1 MLLSSNERK
10 QVKSDHIFP
19 ISLNKSRCWTRRTS
33 DEFTSEKSSTVTGA
47 MMAKT
52 LRIIT
57 SLLVLSIFGVHAVA
71 TTPTTR
77 ELLACRANLTADIKN
92 ETIFLDKIHQADYIF
107 TGKIKELRRGHSAR
121 VRVKRAI
128 KGFLNTTLEL
138 VLNDTCASYVRRS
151 YTGIFMAR
159 RDSGF
164 GDLRHVGK
172 IVMNFGPIPLTLAN
186 LDRLNA
192 AVREDR
198 FQ

>member
-1 MLLSSNERK
+1 MTLHERDPETRHGI
-10 QVKSDHIFP
+10 VSP
-19 ISLNKSRCWTRRTS
+19 SLNNPRCSMGRRN
-33 DEFTSEKSSTVTGA
+33 DAFMSEKSSTVTGA
-47 MMAKT
+47 IMTKT

-57 SLLVLSIFGVHAVA
+57 PLLLLTILGVQVVA

-77 ELLACRANLTADIKN
+77 ELLECRANLTADIKN
-92 ETIFLDKIHQADYIF
+92 ETVFLDKIHQADYIF
-107 TGKIKELRRGHSAR
+107 TGKVKELRRGHSVR

-172 IVMNFGPIPLTLAN
+172 IVMNFGPVPLTLAN

-192 AVREDR
+192 AVRGESH
-198 FQ
+198 FKN